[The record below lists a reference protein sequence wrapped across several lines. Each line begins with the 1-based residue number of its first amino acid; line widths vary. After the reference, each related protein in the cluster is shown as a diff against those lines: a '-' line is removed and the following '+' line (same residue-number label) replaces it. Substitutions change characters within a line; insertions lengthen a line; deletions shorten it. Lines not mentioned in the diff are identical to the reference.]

1 MPTRDARRD
10 RASAGGSR
18 RSGRTREERPLAVV
32 SARSRDDG
40 RATLWRR
47 SRRRRRPARRRVG
60 NIHTGDFYLLTPSQY
75 EYFTVFYYFLRVTP
89 LKWYQK
95 NVTIRTMHRIR
106 DLHMPIQYNRIK
118 QKRYGP
124 TTAATT
130 RTTTRGAR
138 RRRPRRRTRAR
149 TRAEYIDASTSR
161 RRALCRRDRTTG
173 RVLRARAPSAR
184 GRDVS

>member
-1 MPTRDARRD
+1 MARDGVDER
-10 RASAGGSR
+10 GK
-18 RSGRTREERPLAVV
+18 ERPLAVV

-130 RTTTRGAR
+130 ER
-138 RRRPRRRTRAR
+138 RRAAPDDDALDVARAR
-149 TRAEYIDASTSR
+149 EHARSISTRLTSR

-173 RVLRARAPSAR
+173 RCFARAPRAR